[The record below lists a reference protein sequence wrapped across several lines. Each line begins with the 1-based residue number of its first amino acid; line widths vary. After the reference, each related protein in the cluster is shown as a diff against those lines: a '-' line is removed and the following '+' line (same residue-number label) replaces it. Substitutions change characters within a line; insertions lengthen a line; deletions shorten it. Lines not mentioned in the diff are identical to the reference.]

1 VLSRIPVMPPC
12 LACSAPQPRRAT
24 PKRSAAGEGAAGERG
39 VRGGH
44 AYQHG
49 HRREP
54 YAPAHPCHFRTAWTV
69 QPHRRTLCSAVL
81 PLARVQEDSPMP
93 ETSWLAACK
102 DKAAEFVN
110 ATPEARWV
118 LEPLPWV
125 GSA

>member
-1 VLSRIPVMPPC
+1 MHTSTAIAASRMHRPIPATFE
-12 LACSAPQPRRAT
+12 LRGRCSHT
-24 PKRSAAGEGAAGERG
+24 GA
-39 VRGGH
+39 
-44 AYQHG
+44 
-49 HRREP
+49 
-54 YAPAHPCHFRTAWTV
+54 
-69 QPHRRTLCSAVL
+69 LCAVL

-118 LEPLPWV
+118 LEPLLWV